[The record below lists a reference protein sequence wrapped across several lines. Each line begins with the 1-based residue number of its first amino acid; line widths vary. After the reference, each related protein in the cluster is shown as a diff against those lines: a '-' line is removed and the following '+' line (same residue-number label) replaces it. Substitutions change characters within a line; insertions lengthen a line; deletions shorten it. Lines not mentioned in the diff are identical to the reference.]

1 MQNIKRITIDI
12 GNSSFKVNGEEIFD
26 SRIKEVDINCIDHA
40 EAIVHNGK
48 AYAIGQGDYIHNNF
62 KADKENLD
70 VFILYAIGKFASKT
84 DDEFN
89 LILNLPINQLANKEQ
104 LKSRFEGEYFEYSI
118 NSPSK
123 NIKKEERMIKINKVG
138 VVAEGLASYYSL
150 NDDELD
156 SFITILDIGSKSVN
170 YSTFTDIGV
179 NDINK
184 SNTLDFGIHDFY
196 EDCIQ
201 HFKTIKHKTYT
212 ISDID
217 SRIKAKKIEIPKS
230 IKVDFVKRIINSLQ
244 SKNFMDFD
252 DYSIK
257 GCGGGSLI
265 LQEELKEAF
274 SDFTMLENPVFRN
287 NIGTELIAENL
298 GL

>member
-1 MQNIKRITIDI
+1 MENIKRITIDI
-12 GNSSFKVNGEEIFD
+12 GNSSFKINGEEIFD

-40 EAIVHNGK
+40 ESIVYNGK

-62 KADKENLD
+62 KADKENLEI
-70 VFILYAIGKFASKT
+70 FILYAIGKVASSIE
-84 DDEFN
+84 DNFN
-89 LILNLPINQLANKEQ
+89 LMLNLPINQIANKEL
-104 LKSRFEGEYFEYSI
+104 LKGRFEGEYFEYTI

-123 NIKKEERMIKINKVG
+123 NIKSETRLITINKVG
-138 VVAEGLASYYSL
+138 VVAEGLATYYSL
-150 NDDELD
+150 DDNDLNP
-156 SFITILDIGSKSVN
+156 FVTILDIGSKSVN
-170 YSTFTDIGV
+170 YSTFTEVGV
-179 NDINK
+179 NDIDK

-201 HFKTIKHKTYT
+201 HFKTVKHRTYT

-217 SRIKAKKIEIPKS
+217 SRIKANKIEIPKS
-230 IKVDFVKRIINSLQ
+230 IKEAFVKKIINNLR
-244 SKNFMDFD
+244 SKNFYDFD
-252 DYSIK
+252 EYSIK

-265 LQEELKEAF
+265 LQEELNQAF
-274 SDFTMLENPVFRN
+274 KDFKLLDNPVFRN